1 MKIGRLGEVNF
12 EVSGDAIKTLCDLS
26 ITLSARKQTHERH
39 AMKGVVEFGGADPA
53 TVEFKML
60 LSRYLGADVRTDYE
74 TLRTYIESGRT
85 LMLTLGGRT
94 CGDYRW
100 LITKLKASAQHFDR
114 RGEIV
119 TMEVSVSLIEY
130 LKR

>member
-12 EVSGDAIKTLCDLS
+12 EVSGNAIKTLRDLS
-26 ITLSARKQTHERH
+26 VTLSARKQTHERH
-39 AMKGVVEFGGADPA
+39 AMKGLVEFTGVDPA
-53 TVEFKML
+53 TMEFKIL

-74 TLRTYIESGRT
+74 ALRDYLEDGKALI
-85 LMLTLGGRT
+85 LTLGGRT
-94 CGDYRW
+94 YGEYRW
-100 LITKLKASAQHFDR
+100 LITKIKANAQHFDR

-119 TMEVSVSLIEY
+119 TMELSVSLIEY

>member
-1 MKIGRLGEVNF
+1 MKIGRLGDVNF
-12 EVSGDAIKTLCDLS
+12 EVSGDTIKTLCDLS

-39 AMKGVVEFGGADPA
+39 AMKSLVEFTGIDPA
-53 TVEFKML
+53 TVEFRLL

-74 TLRTYIESGRT
+74 TLCGYIEGGKA

-94 CGDYRW
+94 YGDYRW
-100 LITKLKASAQHFDR
+100 LITKIKANAQHFDR
-114 RGEIV
+114 WGEIV